1 MDFSNGVL
9 CPLVDRNISIDD
21 CSENRDIKDE
31 YIPAEYK
38 EKPDR
43 RGICAKCKWR
53 EY

>member
-38 EKPDR
+38 EKPDWR
-43 RGICAKCKWR
+43 EICAKCKWR